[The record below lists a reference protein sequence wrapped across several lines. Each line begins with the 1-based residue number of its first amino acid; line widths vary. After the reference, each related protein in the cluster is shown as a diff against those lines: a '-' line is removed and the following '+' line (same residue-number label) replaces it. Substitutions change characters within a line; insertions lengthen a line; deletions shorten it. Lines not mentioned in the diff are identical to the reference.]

1 MLSLSSLLARLFTR
15 FFSQPVAATVEAPMA
30 VAAPV
35 EAPVVALPTFHYK
48 VLSPSGSAV
57 LMARSVEAANEA
69 AALRLI
75 RVFQDER
82 VQIIGGGRY
91 RCCVTN
97 GGAYVYRPIE
107 TIDRSGSG
115 ARSNHTRNRTEK
127 NAVVGQPT
135 LPYYSDEVFV

>member
-1 MLSLSSLLARLFTR
+1 MLSLSSLLARLSR
-15 FFSQPVAATVEAPMA
+15 IFSQPPVATVEAPMA

-35 EAPVVALPTFHYK
+35 AAPVAPLPTFFYK
-48 VLSPSGSAV
+48 VLAPSGSAV
-57 LMARSVEAANEA
+57 LMARSVCAVNEA
-69 AALRLI
+69 AALSLI
-75 RVFQDER
+75 GVFQDER

-91 RCCVTN
+91 RACVTN
-97 GGAYVYRPIE
+97 GGVYVYRPIE
-107 TIDRSGSG
+107 TIDRSGAG

>member
-35 EAPVVALPTFHYK
+35 APFAPLPTFHYK
-48 VLSPSGSAV
+48 VLAPSGSAV
-57 LMARSVEAANEA
+57 LMARSVCAVNEA
-69 AALRLI
+69 AALSLI
-75 RVFQDER
+75 GVFQDER

-91 RCCVTN
+91 RACVTN

-107 TIDRSGSG
+107 TIDRSGAG

>member
-1 MLSLSSLLARLFTR
+1 MLSLSSLVSLVSRL
-15 FFSQPVAATVEAPMA
+15 FSQPVAATVEAPMA

-35 EAPVVALPTFHYK
+35 EAPFAPLPTFHYK
-48 VLSPSGSAV
+48 VLAPSGSAV

-75 RVFQDER
+75 GVFQDER

-91 RCCVTN
+91 RACVTN

-107 TIDRSGSG
+107 TIDRSGAG

-135 LPYYSDEVFV
+135 LPYYSDEVLV